1 MRSLLNSTISL
12 KNISKS
18 FNSSLA
24 LRDFSFN
31 FTMGEITVLIGPSGC
46 GKSTLLRLLVGL
58 MKQDS
63 GTITVDNELLS
74 NLNLSSIRK
83 RMGYV
88 IQDGGL
94 FPHLTARENLSLMP
108 IYTGWNKDN
117 ISKRIDELTNL
128 TSFPNDGLDR
138 YPVELSGGQ
147 KQRVSLMRA
156 LMLNPEFLLFDE
168 PLGALDPLIRFDLQ
182 NDLKEIFISLKKT
195 VILVTHDL
203 NEAVFFGDNIL
214 LMKEGSLIQQGTIT
228 DFINSPAEPFV
239 TKFIKS
245 QRSTIEIN

>member
-1 MRSLLNSTISL
+1 
-12 KNISKS
+12 
-18 FNSSLA
+18 
-24 LRDFSFN
+24 
-31 FTMGEITVLIGPSGC
+31 
-46 GKSTLLRLLVGL
+46 
-58 MKQDS
+58 MKQDR

-74 NLNLSSIRK
+74 NSNVSSIRK

-94 FPHLTARENLSLMP
+94 FPHLTARENLTLMP
-108 IYTGWNKDN
+108 IYSGWNYEN
-117 ISKRIDELTNL
+117 ISKRIYELTNL
-128 TSFPNDGLDR
+128 TSFSNDGLER
-138 YPVELSGGQ
+138 YPAELSGGQ

-182 NDLKEIFISLKKT
+182 NDLKEIFKTLKKT

-203 NEAVFFGDNIL
+203 NEAVFFGDKIL
-214 LMKEGSLIQQGTIT
+214 LMMEGTLIQQGTIT
-228 DFINSPAEPFV
+228 DFINSPADPFV

-245 QRSTIEIN
+245 QRSTIENN

>member
-1 MRSLLNSTISL
+1 MSITV

-18 FNSSLA
+18 YNGKRALKNFNVE
-24 LRDFSFN
+24 FGKGK
-31 FTMGEITVLIGPSGC
+31 TTVLIGPSGC
-46 GKSTLLRLLVGL
+46 GKSTLLRLIVGL

-63 GTITVDNELLS
+63 GTITVDDELLS
-74 NLNLSSIRK
+74 NSNLSSIRE

-108 IYTGWNKDN
+108 IYAEWNNDE
-117 ISKRIDELTNL
+117 ISKRIDELTRL
-128 TSFPNDGLDR
+128 TSFPNDGLGR
-138 YPVELSGGQ
+138 YPAELSGGQ

-156 LMLNPEFLLFDE
+156 LMLDPEFLLFDE

-182 NDLKEIFISLKKT
+182 NDLKEIFRTLNKT

-203 NEAVFFGDNIL
+203 NEAVFFGDKIL

-228 DFINSPAEPFV
+228 DFINNPSEPFV

-245 QRSTIEIN
+245 QRSTIEFN

>member
-1 MRSLLNSTISL
+1 MRSLLKSTISL

-24 LRDFSFN
+24 IKEFSFN
-31 FTMGEITVLIGPSGC
+31 FTRGETTVLIGPSGC
-46 GKSTLLRLLVGL
+46 GKSTLLRLIVGL
-58 MKQDS
+58 IKQDS
-63 GTITVDNELLS
+63 GTITVDSELLS
-74 NLNLSSIRK
+74 NSNLSSIRK

-94 FPHLTARENLSLMP
+94 FPHLTAKENLSLMP

-138 YPVELSGGQ
+138 YPAELSGGQ

-203 NEAVFFGDNIL
+203 NEAVFFGNNIL

-228 DFINSPAEPFV
+228 DFINNPAEPFV